1 MRKCIPVIHR
11 TDHSLHWL
19 DIEDICYISMEE
31 RVIAYHTKEDIYYS
45 LSKLEDVIQFFYPQG
60 YEKVDRGNVVNV
72 SAITYFDSTLGK
84 VYFDENLTVD
94 SKYAT
99 LSPVYHKRLREL
111 LGKEREIISKD
122 WYQI

>member
-1 MRKCIPVIHR
+1 
-11 TDHSLHWL
+11 LGN
-19 DIEDICYISMEE
+19 
-31 RVIAYHTKEDIYYS
+31 IYYS
-45 LSKLEDVIQFFYPQG
+45 LSKLEDVIQFFNPQG
-60 YEKVDRGNVVNV
+60 YEKVDRGNVANV

-84 VYFDENLTVD
+84 VYFDDQITID

>member
-19 DIEDICYISMEE
+19 DVEDICYISMEE